1 MQRPSCRRFR
11 ACSACVREE
20 SIHEHRIARNAGG
33 RERGDIPGLAPV
45 MNDHMPD
52 LAHLSVDI
60 PHSDDGKDKRE
71 RKHDVADD
79 LLLRCLS

>member
-1 MQRPSCRRFR
+1 
-11 ACSACVREE
+11 
-20 SIHEHRIARNAGG
+20 
-33 RERGDIPGLAPV
+33 